1 MIQTFS
7 NFFVRGVGRGSG
19 VLERSLET
27 AEMLRGE
34 EGDDEDRKPV
44 CTYFGKKVL
53 DRQSSP
59 ACQHQYH
66 RHKMII

>member
-44 CTYFGKKVL
+44 CTYFGKKSS
-53 DRQSSP
+53 RQTVFSCMPASVSP
-59 ACQHQYH
+59 T
-66 RHKMII
+66 